1 MIIAHNSAISQAV
14 FTSPFTEEKIRT
26 QAGHTSFS
34 NFAGIALPLKMA
46 VEKSESNLIYF
57 PLKMSWSFACLLKGL
72 FFKSSKIQW
81 DMSQGS
87 FCVHFLGTLW
97 VRSICT
103 LKTSFTYMKFCWIL
117 PWLFFSFP
125 CILFFHIWICWISFV
140 FYIYNFIS
148 NSF

>member
-1 MIIAHNSAISQAV
+1 MIIALNSAISQAV

-26 QAGHTSFS
+26 QEDHTSFS
-34 NFAGIALPLKMA
+34 NFAGTALPLKMA

-57 PLKMSWSFACLLKGL
+57 PLKILDLLPVCS
-72 FFKSSKIQW
+72 KSSKIQW
-81 DMSQGS
+81 DVSQGS
-87 FCVHFLGTLW
+87 FCVSFLGTLW
-97 VRSICT
+97 VLSVCT